1 MATDVGGPVET
12 CRYGRPPRSE
22 ERSAAINPRM
32 VFSIGSR
39 TSQSSHEQPVL
50 PLDRH
55 VELLDC
61 EAVRF
66 ALVGSLYRAEA
77 LHLFAAKNDNR
88 PSARRARWLGLRGCH
103 GSN

>member
-1 MATDVGGPVET
+1 
-12 CRYGRPPRSE
+12 
-22 ERSAAINPRM
+22 M

-66 ALVGSLYRAEA
+66 ALGQNAIQSIHVGGDRTGVGNESVKGNERANSRKKGEHPIERHA
-77 LHLFAAKNDNR
+77 CRKRQNPIF
-88 PSARRARWLGLRGCH
+88 
-103 GSN
+103 